1 MKQFLDFIGKILLV
15 LLLSSFALDFSY
27 SYVYSK
33 STKRNKI
40 ENVINSEAKKYDV
53 IMLGSSRA
61 NNHFVPQLFIEKGF
75 KAYNYGM
82 SGARL
87 QESALMLQLI
97 IDKGYRFKNIILEID
112 LNINSEGHSEG
123 TRARFMPFL
132 KSHATVLNYYKN
144 IVPEFSSLYYMPFYR
159 YIQYDSQIGF
169 REMFFSA
176 IQKTSASIL
185 NEGFY
190 ALKGEGKNMKYDL
203 TKYAPKKNKDYE
215 FIKDIC
221 KTNNINLIVVSTP
234 MCSNVKGID
243 YFNKIKSIYP
253 EVHNY
258 ENSIADD
265 KYFSSCGHMN
275 EAGARLFTTKIIED
289 FFSTKVE

>member
-1 MKQFLDFIGKILLV
+1 MKQFLVFIGKILLV

-27 SYVYSK
+27 SFVYSK
-33 STKRNKI
+33 SIKRNKI
-40 ENVINSEAKKYDV
+40 ENVINSESKKYDV

-87 QESALMLQLI
+87 QESALMLQLM
-97 IDKGYRFKNIILEID
+97 IDKGYSFKNIILEID

-132 KSHATVLNYYKN
+132 KSHSTVSNYYKA
-144 IVPEFSSLYYMPFYR
+144 IIPEFNSLYYLPFYR

-176 IQKTSASIL
+176 IQKPSASIL

-190 ALKGEGKNMKYDL
+190 ALQGEGKNMKYDL

-215 FIKDIC
+215 FIKEIC
-221 KTNNINLIVVSTP
+221 KNNSINLIVVSTP
-234 MCSNVKGID
+234 MCSNVIGID
-243 YFNKIKSIYP
+243 YFDDIKKIYP

-258 ENSIADD
+258 ENSITDD

-275 EAGARLFTTKIIED
+275 EAGARVFTAKIIED